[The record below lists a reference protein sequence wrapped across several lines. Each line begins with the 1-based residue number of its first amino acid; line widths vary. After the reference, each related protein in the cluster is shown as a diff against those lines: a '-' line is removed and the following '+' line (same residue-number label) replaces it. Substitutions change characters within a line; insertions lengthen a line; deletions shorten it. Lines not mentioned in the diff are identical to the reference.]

1 MLDPPSRNLVTHVDN
16 QPKAAPKRT
25 TLTPACLKSE
35 SGEGEGGEVKN
46 FNYGPFAD
54 GDNAQHTHTDTYCP
68 HFQTVGVV
76 IWHPLHAVSF
86 IRYTVK
92 YRRKTPKV
100 ASLIV

>member
-1 MLDPPSRNLVTHVDN
+1 MRAE
-16 QPKAAPKRT
+16 KAKEVRLKILITAHSPMA
-25 TLTPACLKSE
+25 TPHS
-35 SGEGEGGEVKN
+35 
-46 FNYGPFAD
+46 
-54 GDNAQHTHTDTYCP
+54 THTDTYCS